1 MLKGM
6 SVFLIGMMGVGKT
19 TVGKNLARQ
28 LGYRFCDTDVLIE
41 TVANQTISNIFATA
55 GEASFRELESQVLS
69 EVSPYTKTVIATGG
83 GIVLKQMNWSYLRHG
98 LIVWLDADV
107 DLLLERLKE
116 DSTRPLLQEVDP
128 EAKLKS
134 LLEERTHLYSQ
145 ADLHI
150 CLKAEQ
156 TPEAI
161 AQQIVSEIPTVLK
174 EEKHLSDK

>member
-1 MLKGM
+1 M

-19 TVGKNLARQ
+19 TVGKNLAKQ

-41 TVANQTISNIFATA
+41 TVANQTISNIFAST
-55 GEASFRELESQVLS
+55 GEASFRELESQILS
-69 EVSPYTKTVIATGG
+69 EVSAYTKTIIATGG

-134 LLEERTHLYSQ
+134 LLEERTHLYRQ

-161 AQQIVSEIPTVLK
+161 AQQIISEIPTVLK
-174 EEKHLSDK
+174 EERHL

>member
-19 TVGKNLARQ
+19 TVGKNLAKQ

-41 TVANQTISNIFATA
+41 SVANQTISNIFAGA

-69 EVSPYTKTVIATGG
+69 EVSAYTKTVIATGG

>member
-19 TVGKNLARQ
+19 TVGKNLAKQ

-41 TVANQTISNIFATA
+41 TVANQTISNIFAGA

-69 EVSPYTKTVIATGG
+69 EVSAYTKTVIATGG

-174 EEKHLSDK
+174 EEKHL

>member
-6 SVFLIGMMGVGKT
+6 SVFLIGMMGAGKT
-19 TVGKNLARQ
+19 TVGENLARQ
-28 LGYRFCDTDVLIE
+28 LGYRFCDTDVLLE

-55 GEASFRELESQVLS
+55 GEASFRELESQVLG
-69 EVSPYTKTVIATGG
+69 EVSAYTKTVIATGG

-107 DLLLERLKE
+107 NLLMERLKE

-128 EAKLKS
+128 ESKLKS
-134 LLEERTHLYSQ
+134 LLEERSHLYRQ
-145 ADLHI
+145 ADLHV

-161 AQQIVSEIPTVLK
+161 AQQIISEIPTVLK
-174 EEKHLSDK
+174 EKRPL

>member
-19 TVGKNLARQ
+19 TVGKNLAKQ

-41 TVANQTISNIFATA
+41 SVANQTISNIFAGA

-69 EVSPYTKTVIATGG
+69 EVSAYTKTVIATGG

-134 LLEERTHLYSQ
+134 LLEERTHLYRQ

-150 CLKAEQ
+150 CLQAEQ

-161 AQQIVSEIPTVLK
+161 AQQIVSEIPTILK

>member
-19 TVGKNLARQ
+19 TVGKNLAKQ

>member
-19 TVGKNLARQ
+19 TVGKNLAKQ

-41 TVANQTISNIFATA
+41 TVANQTISNIFAST
-55 GEASFRELESQVLS
+55 GEASFRELESQILS
-69 EVSPYTKTVIATGG
+69 EVSAYTKTIIATGG

-134 LLEERTHLYSQ
+134 LLEERTHLYRQ

-161 AQQIVSEIPTVLK
+161 AQQIISEIPTVLK
-174 EEKHLSDK
+174 EERHL

>member
-19 TVGKNLARQ
+19 TVGKNLAKQ

-41 TVANQTISNIFATA
+41 SVANQTISNIFAGA

-69 EVSPYTKTVIATGG
+69 EVSAYTKTVIATGG

-134 LLEERTHLYSQ
+134 LLKERTHLYSQ

-150 CLKAEQ
+150 CLEAEQ

-161 AQQIVSEIPTVLK
+161 AKQIVSEIPTVLK
-174 EEKHLSDK
+174 EERHL

>member
-1 MLKGM
+1 MTFQLP
-6 SVFLIGMMGVGKT
+6 KT
-19 TVGKNLARQ
+19 GFTST
-28 LGYRFCDTDVLIE
+28 RFCDTDVLIE
-41 TVANQTISNIFATA
+41 TVANQTISNIFAST
-55 GEASFRELESQVLS
+55 GEASFRELESQILS
-69 EVSPYTKTVIATGG
+69 EVSAYTKTIIATGG

-134 LLEERTHLYSQ
+134 LLEERTHLYRQ

-161 AQQIVSEIPTVLK
+161 AQQIISEIPTVLK
-174 EEKHLSDK
+174 EERHL

>member
-69 EVSPYTKTVIATGG
+69 EVSAYTKTVIATGG

>member
-69 EVSPYTKTVIATGG
+69 EVSAYTKTVIATGG

-161 AQQIVSEIPTVLK
+161 AQQIVSEIPTILK